1 MFDMAK
7 KNGGPP
13 QPGPATQGRQRPA
26 HEVRIGRLR
35 ATLWANQHP
44 EQGTWY
50 SVTLTRS
57 YKDGQGQWKSAQSFG
72 RDDLLALAEV
82 CRQAFLWVH
91 RQYQSPQQNG
101 GAAEEAQGDSSHA
114 EDEEI
119 PF

>member
-1 MFDMAK
+1 MAK
-7 KNGGPP
+7 KNGG
-13 QPGPATQGRQRPA
+13 QPHPAPATQERQRPA

-50 SVTLTRS
+50 SITLTRS
-57 YKDGQGQWKSAQSFG
+57 YKDGQGQWKTAQSFG
-72 RDDLLALAEV
+72 RDDLLVVGEI

-91 RQYQSPQQNG
+91 RQYQGQQQHG
-101 GAAEEAQGDSSHA
+101 VGSEEVQDGSSHA
-114 EDEEI
+114 LDDDI